1 MKKKLLAALLA
12 CTMTATLLAGC
23 GSKTEAPTEA
33 PAETEEPAEAP
44 ADTEEPAETE
54 EPADTEAP
62 AASNE
67 FVKYNDIKESLGGIP
82 AAAKDMT
89 FNIGFCGKAFE
100 NEFWRMEKEGT
111 EAAAEAL
118 KALGLDVTITA
129 QAAAGGEMDV
139 QGQESV
145 MKAMSNGD
153 YDAIIVAPIA
163 DTNLTAAIE
172 AAVEKDIPMIYCND
186 KDANVDLPVVG
197 ADHKDTAELA
207 AQWIA
212 EKIGEEGQVAVI
224 QGLPTAEAARLRTD
238 CFVDYMKA
246 NYPNIEVVAQQN
258 ADWDRTKA
266 KDAASVILKQYPDL
280 KAIYANNDTM
290 AMGVLEAVK
299 ELDLLGKCLIVGT
312 DGTSEALDSVKAGE
326 LSATINA
333 FPFFQSQVAAEM
345 LVRRL
350 AGQEV
355 PSYIYSPH
363 AVVDADNCNLSNE
376 EILGWTGFTL
386 AE

>member
-1 MKKKLLAALLA
+1 MKKKLLATLLA
-12 CTMTATLLAGC
+12 CAMTATLLAGC
-23 GSKTEAPTEA
+23 GSKTEAPAEA
-33 PAETEEPAEAP
+33 PAETEAPAEEEAEAP
-44 ADTEEPAETE
+44 AEEA
-54 EPADTEAP
+54 EAP
-62 AASNE
+62 AEETAQE
-67 FVKYNDIKESLGGIP
+67 FVKYNDIKETLGAIP
-82 AAAKDMT
+82 AAAKDMS

-111 EAAAEAL
+111 EAAAKAL
-118 KALGLDVTITA
+118 QDLGLDVTVTA
-129 QAAAGGEMDV
+129 QAAAGGETDV

-153 YDAIIVAPIA
+153 YDGIIVAPIS
-163 DTNLTAAIE
+163 DSNLTAAIE
-172 AAVEKDIPMIYCND
+172 AAVEKGIPMTYCND

-212 EKIGEEGQVAVI
+212 DKIGGEGQVAVI

-238 CFVDYMKA
+238 CFVEYMNA
-246 NYPNIEVVAQQN
+246 NYPNVEVVAQQN

-266 KDAASVILKQYPDL
+266 KDAAAVILKQYPDL

-299 ELDLLGKCLIVGT
+299 ELDLLGKCLVVGT
-312 DGTSEALDSVKAGE
+312 DGTSEALESVKAGE
-326 LSATINA
+326 LSATIND
-333 FPFFQSQVAAEM
+333 FPYFQSQVAVEM
-345 LVRRL
+345 LVRTL

-355 PSYIYSPH
+355 PKYIYSPH
-363 AVVDADNCNLSNE
+363 AVVDGDNCNLTNE
-376 EILGWTGFTL
+376 EILGWTGF
-386 AE
+386 AVE